1 MKTTIWQLIGATVM
15 IPATVTAETELSYI
29 AKPNYDT
36 SNEFC
41 FPKKTEGID
50 WFWTEEEAEKESK
63 FRKYKKFRMHEL
75 QQELEKQKTE
85 PQV

>member
-1 MKTTIWQLIGATVM
+1 MKTTIWQLIGTSVM

-41 FPKKTEGID
+41 YAKKLEGID
-50 WFWTEEEAEKESK
+50 WFWTKEEAEAESN
-63 FRKYKKFRMHEL
+63 FRKSKEFRMQQL
-75 QQELEKQKTE
+75 QK
-85 PQV
+85 